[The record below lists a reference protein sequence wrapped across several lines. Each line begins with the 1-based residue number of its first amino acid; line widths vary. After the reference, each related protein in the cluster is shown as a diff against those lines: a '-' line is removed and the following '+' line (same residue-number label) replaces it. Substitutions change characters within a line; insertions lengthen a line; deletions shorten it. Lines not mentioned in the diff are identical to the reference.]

1 MTGQCL
7 KLRSNRGSGVID
19 TAIFAIHDDGD
30 DEIFRVDNAGQVGIG
45 TTTCLNPLH
54 VHGPSSGV
62 GPIIQMTNDT
72 GDCRLFF
79 GTNSTAGS
87 ANAQGQM
94 RYNVGT
100 NLMQFYTGGSS
111 RFLIGSTGIS
121 TFSATPHD
129 DKGSLRD
136 VKVNAQGGTHTLVLS
151 DAGTCIKASGNVT
164 VPNSIFSQAH
174 VVSVINN
181 TAGDLSIIQG
191 TGVTMYNSADG
202 STGNKTLTTRGM
214 ATIIFDSASV
224 CYISGNFS

>member
-1 MTGQCL
+1 MIL
-7 KLRSNRGSGVID
+7 N
-19 TAIFAIHDDGD
+19 DDGAV
-30 DEIFRVDNAGQVGIG
+30 EINHDNSKKWE
-45 TTTCLNPLH
+45 T
-54 VHGPSSGV
+54 
-62 GPIIQMTNDT
+62 TND
-72 GDCRLFF
+72 
-79 GTNSTAGS
+79 GTVT
-87 ANAQGQM
+87 
-94 RYNVGT
+94 
-100 NLMQFYTGGSS
+100 
-111 RFLIGSTGIS
+111 TGI
-121 TFSATPHD
+121 ATATSVED
-129 DKGSLRD
+129 SKGNVRD

-214 ATIIFDSASV
+214 ATMIFDSASV